1 MSPTKVTKADVE
13 AKLRQIQN
21 KVEEDTEAAKPSA
34 IRIAVVVA
42 VGVVVVVFWLG
53 KRRGRL
59 RSTVVEVRRV

>member
-1 MSPTKVTKADVE
+1 MTKADIE
-13 AKLRQIQN
+13 SKLRQIQT

-34 IRIAVVVA
+34 VRIAAVVA
-42 VGVVVVVFWLG
+42 VGVIVIVFMVG